1 MQEPPSGPV
10 GVPFAQPVSV
20 LGYAVPPVARKPVVV
35 TVLGIIGIV
44 YASLAILGGAV
55 AAFGMFMM
63 RGVMRTF
70 SAGANAA
77 GAAAQ
82 MEPIWVWGI
91 ISALV
96 GTLIAVGLLTAAI
109 AFLRMAWWG
118 LRGMVIYAVVALGWQ
133 MVKIGVTV
141 AWLIPYQ
148 NQQMGMTGPSAPRMM
163 FSHVSTFLWIAVL
176 SAFPI
181 VVLVFCSRP
190 RVREVFGTDVVRQ
203 SA

>member
-10 GVPFAQPVSV
+10 GVPYAQPVSV

-44 YASLAILGGAV
+44 YASLGILGGAV
-55 AAFGMFMM
+55 SAFGMFMM
-63 RGVMRTF
+63 RGVMR
-70 SAGANAA
+70 SLVGNSA

-82 MEPIWVWGI
+82 MEPIWMWGM

-96 GTLIAVGLLTAAI
+96 GALIAVGLLAAAI

-118 LRGMVIYAVVALGWQ
+118 LRGMVIYAVVALAWQ
-133 MVKIGVTV
+133 VAKVIVTV
-141 AWLIPYQ
+141 AWLMPYQ
-148 NQQMGMTGPSAPRMM
+148 NQQMGMTGPGAPRMM
-163 FSHVSTFLWIAVL
+163 FSHISTFVWIAVL

-190 RVREVFGTDVVRQ
+190 RLREVFGGRVVC
-203 SA
+203 